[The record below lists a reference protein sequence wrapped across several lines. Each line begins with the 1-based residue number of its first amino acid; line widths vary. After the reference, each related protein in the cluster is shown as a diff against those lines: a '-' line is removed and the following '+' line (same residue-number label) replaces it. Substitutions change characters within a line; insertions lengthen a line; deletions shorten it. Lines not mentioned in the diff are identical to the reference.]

1 VTAAA
6 LALLAPPTAAQRD
19 ALRATLLQ
27 AHAAYPLYRE
37 RMAAAEVTPEL
48 IRADPLA
55 ALARLPPFEP
65 CQIDRLAR
73 EALAARAHDLGG
85 VEFSSG
91 TLGPP
96 KRRVLSEEDVAR
108 DAALLTELMHRA
120 GVRAGDR
127 VAAVEVGVTSL
138 AVAFLEGCERLGV
151 HATAAIALLPPF
163 DPTPLCRFAPSVL
176 IATPSVLSHVLP
188 CLARGDIRP
197 RLTIYNGDRL
207 PRHVGAALR
216 AAGVGVRSL
225 YGLTETSA
233 LGVECPAERGVH
245 LAPHVLA
252 ETRVANGAH
261 ELVVTPTGFAMPL
274 LRYPTGDRVR
284 VLRGRCP
291 CGWQTPRVQVLGRLG
306 QHVALF
312 DAKFTVGELEAL
324 LPEAVGGIV
333 QVVLSSAA
341 HGRERLTVRLPA
353 EARPLLPE
361 IRQRLC
367 AHPQLEFLVRAGLVD
382 LRCAFVEPPLR
393 RKVPRV
399 LDRRRGVSHGGAE

>member
-1 VTAAA
+1 MTTAA

-37 RMAAAEVTPEL
+37 RMAAAGVTPEL
-48 IRADPLA
+48 IRADPVA
-55 ALARLPPFEP
+55 ALARLPPFDLS
-65 CQIDRLAR
+65 QIDRLVR

-91 TLGPP
+91 TSGPP

-120 GVRAGDR
+120 GVRAEDR
-127 VAAVEVGVTSL
+127 VAAVEVGVTPL

-151 HATAAIALLPPF
+151 RVAAALALSPPF
-163 DPTPLCRFAPSVL
+163 DPAPLRRFAPSAL
-176 IATPSVLSHVLP
+176 IATPSLLTRLLP
-188 CLARGDIRP
+188 HLTTGEIRP
-197 RLTIYNGDRL
+197 RLAIYNGDCL
-207 PRHVGAALR
+207 PRRVGDALH

-252 ETRVANGAH
+252 ETRVTDGAR
-261 ELVVTPTGFAMPL
+261 ELVVTPTGFDMPL

-284 VLRGRCP
+284 VRRGRCP
-291 CGWQTPRVQVLGRLG
+291 CGWRTPRVQVVGRLG
-306 QHVALF
+306 QHFALF
-312 DAKFTVGELEAL
+312 DAKFTVEELEAL
-324 LPEAVGGIV
+324 LPAAAGGIV
-333 QVVLSSAA
+333 QVVLSGAA

-353 EARPLLPE
+353 EARALLPE

-367 AHPQLEFLVRAGLVD
+367 AHPQLEFLVRAGLVE
-382 LRCAFVEPPLR
+382 LRCAFVAPQRR

-399 LDRRRGVSHGGAE
+399 LDRRRSVAHVGTG

>member
-1 VTAAA
+1 MSP
-6 LALLAPPTAAQRD
+6 LALLAPPSVAQRD

-27 AHAAYPLYRE
+27 AQAVYPLYRE
-37 RMAAAEVTPEL
+37 RMAAAGVTPDL
-48 IRADPLA
+48 IRTDPTA
-55 ALARLPPFEP
+55 ALAQMPVFEP
-65 CQIDRLAR
+65 RWMERLAH
-73 EALAARAHDLGG
+73 EALTARAHDLGG
-85 VEFSSG
+85 VEVSSG
-91 TLGPP
+91 TAGPP

-127 VAAVEVGVTSL
+127 VAAVDVSVTPL

-151 HATAAIALLPPF
+151 RATAAIALPPPF
-163 DPTPLCRFAPSVL
+163 DPAPLCRFAPSVL
-176 IATPSVLSHVLP
+176 VATPSLLTRLLPHVVRDDL
-188 CLARGDIRP
+188 RP
-197 RLTIYNGDRL
+197 RLVIYNGDRL
-207 PRHVGAALR
+207 PQQAGVALR

-225 YGLTETSA
+225 YGLTETSV

-252 ETRVANGAH
+252 ETRVTDGAR
-261 ELVVTPTGFAMPL
+261 ELVVTPTGFDMPL

-291 CGWQTPRVQVLGRLG
+291 CGWRTPRVQVLGRIG
-306 QHVALF
+306 AQFSLF
-312 DAKFTVGELEAL
+312 GTKFTLEELEAL
-324 LPEAVGGIV
+324 LPEGAGEIV

-341 HGRERLTVRLPA
+341 HGRERISLRLPVG
-353 EARPLLPE
+353 ARALWPE
-361 IRQRLC
+361 IRHRLC
-367 AHPQLEFLVRAGLVD
+367 AHPQLEFLLHAGLVE

-399 LDRRRGVSHGGAE
+399 LDRRRGVRHVGIG